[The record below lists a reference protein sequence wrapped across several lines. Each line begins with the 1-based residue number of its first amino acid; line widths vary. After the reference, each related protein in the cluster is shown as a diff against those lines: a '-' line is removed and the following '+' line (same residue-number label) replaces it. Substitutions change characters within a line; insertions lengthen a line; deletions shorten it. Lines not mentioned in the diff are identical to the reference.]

1 MPQTR
6 PPPHLLQE
14 LVLAGDLERDVV
26 TDAIKANDLDPDATT
41 EMP

>member
-14 LVLAGDLERDVV
+14 PVLAGDLERDALA
-26 TDAIKANDLDPDATT
+26 DAIMRYDLGPDATP
-41 EMP
+41 EVP

>member
-14 LVLAGDLERDVV
+14 PVLAGDLERD
-26 TDAIKANDLDPDATT
+26 AIMRYDLGPDATT
-41 EMP
+41 EVP